1 MPSGAGS
8 LGWCARRTAAGQVMD
23 TTGVNQLLSAVQKN
37 EPAAWDRLMNMVY
50 EDLKRIAHGQMAR
63 IAPGQTLTTTV
74 LVHEAFEK
82 LARQEGLPACD
93 RSSFY
98 ALCAC
103 AMRQIIID
111 HYRRRSADKR
121 SPVSAKVIEDFE
133 FRRVNPESDHAL
145 LMLGRALDDLVVRD
159 ERMVQVFEMRYFAG
173 MTDAEIASRLDLSIR
188 TVQRIAIRA
197 RAWIVASL
205 ED

>member
-1 MPSGAGS
+1 MTAG
-8 LGWCARRTAAGQVMD
+8 RVMD
-23 TTGVNQLLSAVQKN
+23 TTGVNQLLSAVQEN
-37 EPAAWDRLMNMVY
+37 EPAAWDRLMKMVY

-82 LARQEGLPACD
+82 LARQEGLPASD

-121 SPVSAKVIEDFE
+121 NPVSADVIEEFE

-145 LMLGRALDDLVVRD
+145 LMLGKILDDLVVRD

-173 MTDAEIASRLDLSIR
+173 LTDAEIASRLDLSIR
-188 TVQRIAIRA
+188 TVQRIATRA